1 MDLEKL
7 IYEML
12 KEGKSVKEISDATL
26 NAQKKISEEQKSE
39 KLIADCRADLVGAT
53 ITYLKA
59 LGLESFFERAIEY
72 LDEETD
78 VDEMIVSF
86 WNQLYN
92 SIKEKEPTFKRM
104 LNMKIKDVN
113 TTVNSFLK
121 FF

>member
-1 MDLEKL
+1 MDLDKL

-39 KLIADCRADLVGAT
+39 ELIADCRADLVDAT

-72 LDEETD
+72 LDENKDLPYIIAICAVVGIIVIGIAVAVIVIIRKKKKTD
-78 VDEMIVSF
+78 EF
-86 WNQLYN
+86 YQ
-92 SIKEKEPTFKRM
+92 K
-104 LNMKIKDVN
+104 
-113 TTVNSFLK
+113 
-121 FF
+121 

>member
-12 KEGKSVKEISDATL
+12 KEGKSVKDISDATL

-39 KLIADCRADLVGAT
+39 ELIADCRAELVDAT
-53 ITYLKA
+53 IEYLKA

-78 VDEMIVSF
+78 VEDMIVSF
-86 WNQLYN
+86 WDQLYD
-92 SIKEKEPTFKRM
+92 SIKEKEPIFKRM

>member
-1 MDLEKL
+1 MDLDKL

-59 LGLESFFERAIEY
+59 LGNNRALVTCNVANEASRRII
-72 LDEETD
+72 LDNKGVYEDT
-78 VDEMIVSF
+78 VDEIERY
-86 WNQLYN
+86 WIEL
-92 SIKEKEPTFKRM
+92 
-104 LNMKIKDVN
+104 
-113 TTVNSFLK
+113 
-121 FF
+121 

>member
-39 KLIADCRADLVGAT
+39 ELIADCRADLVDAT
-53 ITYLKA
+53 IEYLKV

-72 LDEETD
+72 LNEETD
-78 VDEMIVSF
+78 VEEMIKSF
-86 WNQLYN
+86 WDQLYD
-92 SIKEKEPTFKRM
+92 SIKEKEPVFKRM
-104 LNMKIKDVN
+104 LNMKIKDIN

>member
-1 MDLEKL
+1 MDLDKL

-12 KEGKSVKEISDATL
+12 KEGKSVKDISDATL
-26 NAQKKISEEQKSE
+26 NAQKKISEEKKSE
-39 KLIADCRADLVGAT
+39 ELIADCRADLVDAT

-72 LDEETD
+72 LDEKTD
-78 VDEMIVSF
+78 VEEMIVSF
-86 WNQLYN
+86 WDQLN
-92 SIKEKEPTFKRM
+92 DSIKDKEPVFKRM
-104 LNMKIKDVN
+104 LNMKIKDIN

>member
-1 MDLEKL
+1 MDLDKL

-12 KEGKSVKEISDATL
+12 KEGKSVKDISDATL

-39 KLIADCRADLVGAT
+39 KLIADCRADLVDAT

-72 LDEETD
+72 LDEKTD
-78 VDEMIVSF
+78 VEEMIVSF
-86 WNQLYN
+86 WDQLN
-92 SIKEKEPTFKRM
+92 DSIKDKEPVFKRM
-104 LNMKIKDVN
+104 LNMKIKDIN

>member
-12 KEGKSVKEISDATL
+12 KKGKSVQEISDATL

-39 KLIADCRADLVGAT
+39 ESIADCRADLVDAT
-53 ITYLKA
+53 IVYLKA

-78 VDEMIVSF
+78 VEEMIKSF
-86 WNQLYN
+86 WDQLYD
-92 SIKEKEPTFKRM
+92 SIKEKEPVFKRM

>member
-26 NAQKKISEEQKSE
+26 NAQKKISEEQASE
-39 KLIADCRADLVGAT
+39 ELIADCRAELVDAT
-53 ITYLKA
+53 IEYLKA

-72 LDEETD
+72 LDKETD
-78 VDEMIVSF
+78 VEEMIVSF
-86 WNQLYN
+86 WEELDN
-92 SIKEKEPTFKRM
+92 SIKDKEPVFKRM
-104 LNMKIKDVN
+104 LNMKIKDID
-113 TTVNSFLK
+113 TTVHSFLK

>member
-26 NAQKKISEEQKSE
+26 NAQKKINEERKSEE
-39 KLIADCRADLVGAT
+39 LIADCRADLVDAT

-72 LDEETD
+72 LNEETD
-78 VDEMIVSF
+78 VEEMIKSF

-92 SIKEKEPTFKRM
+92 SIKEKEPVFNRM
-104 LNMKIKDVN
+104 LNLNN
-113 TTVNSFLK
+113 TTVNTPAN
-121 FF
+121 